1 MKKVKNEAVEITKYI
16 SLFLRDYAPNHLTG
30 SQHTLRSY
38 EAALTLY
45 IGFLE
50 ESGITPENLNAACF
64 EKTRIEEWL
73 TWLSKDRKCSSDT
86 CNNRLASIRAFLKY
100 MASCDI
106 KYIDLSNGAATIKLR
121 KHQKRKINGLSRN
134 AIKTLMAEPDST
146 TIMGIRDL
154 TFMILLY
161 ATAIRLD
168 EALSLQ
174 IKNVSLK
181 GRAYINV
188 IGKGNKLR
196 TLYLLPK
203 ATSHLK
209 QYIDLFHGQ
218 NPDPEAYLFFSRIKG
233 QHCKMSQA
241 AISKMLKKY
250 AASGHEKNPD
260 VPVDLH
266 AHLFRHAKASHWMED
281 GMNIVQISFLLG
293 HAQLQTTMVYL
304 DITTE
309 QEASAMATLE
319 SENDKK
325 VSAKWKKTDTS
336 IAAMCGLNKLTKK

>member
-1 MKKVKNEAVEITKYI
+1 MKKAKSEAVEISKYI

-38 EAALTLY
+38 ETALTLY
-45 IGFLE
+45 VGFLE
-50 ESGITPENLNAACF
+50 EAGITPENFSAASF
-64 EKTRIEEWL
+64 ERPKIEEWL
-73 TWLSKDRKCSSDT
+73 VWLAENRGCGPDT

-100 MASCDI
+100 MASRDVKYTDI
-106 KYIDLSNGAATIKLR
+106 SIGAATIKLR
-121 KHQKRKINGLSRN
+121 KRKKRKVNGLSRN
-134 AIKTLMAEPDST
+134 AVKTLMEEPDAT
-146 TIMGIRDL
+146 TLMGIRDL

-174 IKNVSLK
+174 IKYVVLEGK
-181 GRAYINV
+181 ACINV

-203 ATSHLK
+203 AVSHIK

-218 NPDPEAYLFFSRIKG
+218 NPDPESYLFFSRVKG
-233 QHCKMSQA
+233 QRSKMTQA
-241 AISKMLKKY
+241 AIAKMVKKY
-250 AASGHEKNPD
+250 AASGHEKNPG
-260 VPVDLH
+260 VPLNLH
-266 AHLFRHAKASHWMED
+266 AHQFRHAKASHWMED

-293 HAQLQTTMVYL
+293 HAQLQTTMIYL
-304 DITTE
+304 DITMG
-309 QEASAMATLE
+309 QEVKAMATLE

-325 VSAKWKKTDTS
+325 VSAKWNQAGNSITS
-336 IAAMCGLNKLTKK
+336 MCGLKKLSKQ

>member
-1 MKKVKNEAVEITKYI
+1 MRKAKSEAVEISRHI
-16 SLFLRDYAPNHLTG
+16 SLFLREYAPNHLTG

-38 EAALTLY
+38 ETALSLY

-50 ESGITPENLNAACF
+50 EKGITSENFNASSFSKA
-64 EKTRIEEWL
+64 KVEEWL
-73 TWLSKDRKCSSDT
+73 VWLSQVRGCSPDT

-100 MASCDI
+100 MASRDVKYSDI
-106 KYIDLSNGAATIKLR
+106 SNGAATIKLR
-121 KHQKRKINGLSRN
+121 KRKKRKVSGLSRS
-134 AIKTLMAEPDST
+134 AVKSLMAEPDAT
-146 TIMGIRDL
+146 TLVGIRDL

-161 ATAIRLD
+161 ATAMRLD

-174 IKNVSLK
+174 IKHVVLDGK
-181 GRAYINV
+181 PCVNV

-203 ATSHLK
+203 AVSHLK
-209 QYIDLFHGQ
+209 QYIDLFHGA
-218 NPDPEAYLFFSRIKG
+218 NPDPESYLFFSRIKG
-233 QHCKMSQA
+233 QHSKMTQA
-241 AISKMLKKY
+241 AVSKMLKKY
-250 AASGHEKNPD
+250 ASAANAKNPE

-266 AHLFRHAKASHWMED
+266 AHQFRHAKASHWLED

-293 HAQLQTTMVYL
+293 HAQLQTTMIYL

-309 QEASAMATLE
+309 QEAKAMTTLE

-325 VSAKWKKTDTS
+325 VSAKWKKADNS
-336 IAAMCGLNKLTKK
+336 ISSMCGLKKLAKN